1 MTMEPTCEDATPELS
16 ESLRKLSDSDIVWAR
31 LVGKFLNRLQT
42 PILKDGSDEIPP
54 AQGDAFAKPDGRGVE
69 PGGTKLY

>member
-1 MTMEPTCEDATPELS
+1 MEPTCEDATPELS

-54 AQGDAFAKPDGRGVE
+54 AQGDAFAEQDGRGVE